1 LNVTFR
7 YIVSLFSLAFFAIP
21 GAFAQ
26 KQHLEMTGTMTA
38 TGDVSGALSY
48 RLSLDVDG
56 VRVTGTS
63 VTTQNGNELKA
74 SVSGIMNR
82 DKHLLIFTE
91 TKSLGTSLAD
101 TLEMCLFNVMVK
113 WKEKRGTYIASG
125 AFVGKNAQGAICSQ
139 GTAELETPAT
149 ENSPLAPVPK
159 ERHKEKA
166 TRHQD
171 TAIAATGNRITEGV
185 EKRLDWQG
193 ETCVMSI
200 WDDGIEDGDAVTVL
214 VNGHEML
221 KGHILTKEKRTFNI
235 AVPPGRHTIT
245 IVSESEGVNPP
256 CTAELT
262 LADGATVH
270 KLTAYNKK
278 GKSASVVITKK

>member
-1 LNVTFR
+1 MNITARQIIFAFL
-7 YIVSLFSLAFFAIP
+7 IAFSAVP
-21 GAFAQ
+21 SAFAQ
-26 KQHLEMTGTMTA
+26 KKHLEMTGTMKA
-38 TGDVSGALSY
+38 TGDISGALNY
-48 RLSLDVDG
+48 RLSVDVDG

-63 VTTQNGNELKA
+63 ITTQNGNELRA
-74 SVSGIMNR
+74 SVTGILNPE
-82 DKHLLIFTE
+82 KHMLIFTE
-91 TKSLGTSLAD
+91 TKSLGASLAD

-113 WKEKRGTYIASG
+113 WKEKRGVYIASG
-125 AFVGKNAQGAICSQ
+125 AFVGKNAQGAVCSQ

-149 ENSPLAPVPK
+149 EDNPLAPPPK
-159 ERHKEKA
+159 ENRKEKL
-166 TRHQD
+166 TPKGD
-171 TAIAATGNRITEGV
+171 TTVAATGNRITEGV
-185 EKRLDWQG
+185 GKRLDWKG

-200 WDDGIEDGDAVTVL
+200 WDEGIEDGDAVTVL

-221 KGHILTKEKRTFNI
+221 KSHVLTKEKRTFNVAI
-235 AVPPGRHTIT
+235 RPGRHTII

-262 LADGATVH
+262 LADGDTVY